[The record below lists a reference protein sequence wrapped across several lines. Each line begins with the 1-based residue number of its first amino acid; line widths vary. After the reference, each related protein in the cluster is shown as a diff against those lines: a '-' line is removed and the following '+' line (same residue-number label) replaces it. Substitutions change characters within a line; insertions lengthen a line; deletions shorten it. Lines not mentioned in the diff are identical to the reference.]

1 MRNSEKREDKIFK
14 SGRGSQKKK
23 KRIKILWKNWR
34 GTYLRGH
41 FSLPSHNNLFWGY
54 NCLP

>member
-14 SGRGSQKKK
+14 SGRGSKKKK

>member
-23 KRIKILWKNWR
+23 KKELKFCGKI
-34 GTYLRGH
+34 GEGPT
-41 FSLPSHNNLFWGY
+41 
-54 NCLP
+54 